1 MPLVLKDLYCLLL
14 KLSPDASCLQGG
26 FGDSTSL
33 FVSSPWLQ
41 TRIEFAEIVNLS
53 DLLFKELREQL
64 EQLLPAVQ
72 VPPSLVAGEKK
83 IGCEASPQAF
93 LPLLRCC
100 AIMLRFLEFDL
111 SLVLERCDI
120 LLAVLRRL
128 PAPNL
133 PSHLHECARVLDG
146 VDTEARVPRPAFC
159 PAVLEVFIDEFLV
172 QPQLRKHFIMTDYV
186 SATTDKLLASHG
198 INGDISAVQELVSGH
213 FLLTYYH
220 ESTFSGFIHSLSWT
234 DEVDDMIPELGLD
247 AALTLLGSCTM
258 FTLPPMLQAHLILL
272 ASRCIGVQRPTD
284 NKPDDE
290 LMGRYILAFELSV
303 KLYVNYTSN
312 LDLIDKYI
320 GFVGQSGSRTTKSLD
335 SYLRSVTRNMLNY
348 QIDKL
353 VDFCH
358 SHSQGMLSGTKADIL
373 SNSVAYIRGNHH
385 VVDEMCR
392 DETCLFLNLI
402 TLGILPGEIEEST
415 SDKRGDK
422 IQQEIYCLAAVLKL
436 MSSALLQIV
445 WNLRQNGCLHGVK
458 TLKDYT
464 ICKEYDFILSII
476 SCFGKYDANQL
487 VQNILLDVMGMHP
500 VQHEGAMLMLA
511 HFVCLSS
518 YSFHRRL
525 GFLWKGCI
533 FMMMTIMNL
542 LLLEEGSLDAFS
554 PSLSNMKDAALH
566 HSPLEK
572 SPKSLV
578 HRRSS
583 AIIASSLQNIQ
594 TLYLRDN
601 IRCLTYGKQ
610 RIDAGERNLGETQDG
625 QSGIL
630 SIIPTEDLG
639 RHCPSTNEADTCNGE
654 AFIECLPGYHKN
666 PSEWDDLV
674 DFIECKRGKDYS
686 SWMRKRKR
694 FRRWQHERRHGKK
707 KFLKEVEAGARKTRS
722 RKAM

>member
-1 MPLVLKDLYCLLL
+1 
-14 KLSPDASCLQGG
+14 
-26 FGDSTSL
+26 
-33 FVSSPWLQ
+33 
-41 TRIEFAEIVNLS
+41 
-53 DLLFKELREQL
+53 
-64 EQLLPAVQ
+64 
-72 VPPSLVAGEKK
+72 
-83 IGCEASPQAF
+83 
-93 LPLLRCC
+93 
-100 AIMLRFLEFDL
+100 MLRFLEFDL

-133 PSHLHECARVLDG
+133 PSHLHECAQVLDG
-146 VDTEARVPRPAFC
+146 ADTEARVPRPSFF

-172 QPQLRKHFIMTDYV
+172 PRQLRKHFIMTDHV
-186 SATTDKLLASHG
+186 SATTDKLFASHG
-198 INGDISAVQELVSGH
+198 INGDISAIQELVSGH
-213 FLLTYYH
+213 FLLTYYD

-234 DEVDDMIPELGLD
+234 DEVGDVIPELGLD
-247 AALTLLGSCTM
+247 AALTLLGSSTM
-258 FTLPPMLQAHLILL
+258 SSLPLMLQAHLILL
-272 ASRCIGVQRPTD
+272 ASRCIGIQRPTD
-284 NKPDDE
+284 DKSDDE
-290 LMGRYILAFELSV
+290 VMSRYILAFELSV
-303 KLYVNYTSN
+303 KLYVDYMSN
-312 LDLIDKYI
+312 IDLIDNYI
-320 GFVGQSGSRTTKSLD
+320 GFVGQSGSCAKKSLD
-335 SYLRSVTRNMLNY
+335 SYVRSVTCNMLNY

-358 SHSQGMLSGTKADIL
+358 SHSQGMLSGTKTDIV
-373 SNSVAYIRGNHH
+373 SNSVAYIRANHH

-402 TLGILPGEIEEST
+402 TLGILPGEFEKST
-415 SDKRGDK
+415 SDNRGDK

-445 WNLRQNGCLHGVK
+445 WNLRQNGCLRGVK

-476 SCFGKYDANQL
+476 SCFGKYGANQL
-487 VQNILLDVMGMHP
+487 VQKILLDVMGMHP
-500 VQHEGAMLMLA
+500 VQHKGAMLMLA
-511 HFVCLSS
+511 HFVCLSL
-518 YSFHRRL
+518 YSFSRRL

-542 LLLEEGSLDAFS
+542 LLLEEDSLDAFR
-554 PSLSNMKDAALH
+554 PSLGNMNDAALH

-572 SPKSLV
+572 SPKSSV

-583 AIIASSLQNIQ
+583 AIIASNLQNIR
-594 TLYLRDN
+594 THYLRDN
-601 IRCLTYGKQ
+601 IRCLTCEKQ
-610 RIDAGERNLGETQDG
+610 RDDAGEGNLGETQDG

-630 SIIPTEDLG
+630 SIIPTEDLR
-639 RHCPSTNEADTCNGE
+639 RHCPLTNETDTCNGE

-666 PSEWDDLV
+666 PLEWDDLV

-694 FRRWQHERRHGKK
+694 FRRWQHQRRHGKK
-707 KFLKEVEAGARKTRS
+707 KFMKEVETGVRKIRS